1 MSNKNQ
7 SSIDKVLNSI
17 DTDQLGEIMVGHAEY
32 LQMRFSDNNII
43 IFEIT
48 LEDLIKENFYDLQE
62 LHTIECDWDSLKD
75 WLPESEVE
83 RLKKEFADVLTN
95 NIEFNA
101 DETYEC
107 SEIFSALLYC
117 DGEFVWSGTA

>member
-17 DTDQLGEIMVGHAEY
+17 DTDQLGEIMVGHAED

-107 SEIFSALLYC
+107 SEIFSVLLYC